1 MDLRTSTAAPSDH
14 VPPGELPLSRIL
26 AEVLSQASGEPLR
39 VGQLAERM
47 EERGFGLLL
56 VLLSLVTMIP
66 ILPPGSAA
74 AVGLLY
80 VVGGVQMAAGRRRP
94 WLPRR
99 VSDYRLSHRAVD
111 GLRSRGVSLLR
122 RVERFS
128 RPRWTPLTDEA
139 LLRACSV
146 VVLLM
151 GVVLFLPL
159 PFLNTLPGLSMLAL
173 GVGLMNR
180 DGVFLLVGT
189 SLAAAVLALV
199 GLGVEALRAFAYWL
213 VSWRH

>member
-1 MDLRTSTAAPSDH
+1 MDRRAPTAASEH
-14 VPPGELPLSRIL
+14 LPPGEVPLSHIL
-26 AEVLSQASGEPLR
+26 EAVLSERASDTLTVGE
-39 VGQLAERM
+39 LAERM
-47 EERGFGLLL
+47 QERGFGLVI

-66 ILPPGSAA
+66 VLPPGSAA
-74 AVGLLY
+74 MVGFLY
-80 VVGGVQMAAGRRRP
+80 VVGGMQMAAGLRRP

-99 VSDYRLSHRAVD
+99 LSDYRLSRRAVE
-111 GLRSRGVSLLR
+111 GLRHRGVSLLQ

-128 RPRWTPLTDEA
+128 RPRWTPLGDES

-180 DGVFLLVGT
+180 DGAFLLAGT
-189 SLAAAVLALV
+189 VLAAVVLSLV
-199 GLGVEALRAFAYWL
+199 GLGIEALRTFAHWVFL
-213 VSWRH
+213 WKR

>member
-1 MDLRTSTAAPSDH
+1 MDLRTSAAAPSDH

-26 AEVLSQASGEPLR
+26 EEVLSQASGEPLR
-39 VGQLAERM
+39 VGELAERM
-47 EERGFGLLL
+47 EERGFGLLI

-66 ILPPGSAA
+66 VLPPGSAA

-80 VVGGVQMAAGRRRP
+80 VVGGLQMAAGRRRP

-99 VSDYRLSHRAVD
+99 VSDYRLSQRAVE
-111 GLRSRGVSLLR
+111 GLRSRGVSLLQ

-128 RPRWTPLTDEA
+128 RPRWTPLSDEA

-189 SLAAAVLALV
+189 GLAAVVLALV
-199 GLGVEALRAFAYWL
+199 GLGVEALRAFAHWL

>member
-1 MDLRTSTAAPSDH
+1 MGRRAPTAASDH
-14 VPPGELPLSRIL
+14 VPPGELPLSHIL
-26 AEVLSQASGEPLR
+26 ETVLSESASGTLT
-39 VGQLAERM
+39 VGELAERM
-47 EERGFGLLL
+47 EERGFGLLI

-66 ILPPGSAA
+66 VLPPGSAA
-74 AVGLLY
+74 MVGVLY
-80 VVGGVQMAAGRRRP
+80 VVGGLQMAAGRRRP

-99 VSDYRLSHRAVD
+99 LSDYRLPTRAVE
-111 GLRSRGVSLLR
+111 GLRNGGVSLLQ

-128 RPRWTPLTDEA
+128 RPRWTPLGDEA

-180 DGVFLLVGT
+180 DGAFLLAGT
-189 SLAAAVLALV
+189 VLAAAVLSLV
-199 GLGVEALRAFAYWL
+199 GLGMEALRAVAHWVAL
-213 VSWRH
+213 WRR

>member
-1 MDLRTSTAAPSDH
+1 MDTRAPTAAPSDH
-14 VPPGELPLSRIL
+14 VPPGELPLSHIL
-26 AEVLSQASGEPLR
+26 EAVLSESSSGPLT
-39 VGQLAERM
+39 VGELAERM
-47 EERGFGLLL
+47 EERGFGLLI

-66 ILPPGSAA
+66 VLPPGSAA
-74 AVGLLY
+74 AVGFLY
-80 VVGGVQMAAGRRRP
+80 IVGGLQMAAGRRRP

-99 VSDYRLSHRAVD
+99 VSEYPLSSRAVES
-111 GLRSRGVSLLR
+111 LRNRGVRLLQ

-128 RPRWTPLTDEA
+128 RPRWTPLSDEA

-180 DGVFLLVGT
+180 DGAFLLAGT
-189 SLAAAVLALV
+189 GLAAVVLLLV
-199 GLGVEALRAFAYWL
+199 GLGMEALRAFAHW
-213 VSWRH
+213 VASWRR

>member
-1 MDLRTSTAAPSDH
+1 MDTRAPTAAASDH
-14 VPPGELPLSRIL
+14 VPPGELPLSRL
-26 AEVLSQASGEPLR
+26 LDQALCEDPADPVTLG
-39 VGQLAERM
+39 GLAERL
-47 EERGFGLLL
+47 EERGFGLLII
-56 VLLSLVTMIP
+56 LLSLVTVIP
-66 ILPPGSAA
+66 VLPPGSAA

-80 VVGGVQMAAGRRRP
+80 VIGGLQMAAGRTRP

-99 VSDYRLSHRAVD
+99 LASYRLSPRAVQ
-111 GLRSRGVSLLR
+111 GLRSRGVSLLE

-128 RPRWTPLTDEA
+128 RPRWTPLSDRA
-139 LLRACSV
+139 LLRASSV

-159 PFLNTLPGLSMLAL
+159 PFLNTLPGLAMLAL

-189 SLAAAVLALV
+189 GLAAVVLVLA
-199 GLGVEALRAFAYWL
+199 GLGVEALRVLAKWV
-213 VSWRH
+213 VSWRL

>member
-1 MDLRTSTAAPSDH
+1 MDTRVGGTTSSAH

-26 AEVLSQASGEPLR
+26 EEALSGASSGPVT

-47 EERGFGLLL
+47 EERGFGLLII
-56 VLLSLVTMIP
+56 LLSLVTLIP
-66 ILPPGSAA
+66 VLPPGSAA
-74 AVGLLY
+74 GVGLLY
-80 VVGGVQMAAGRRRP
+80 VVGALQMAAGRRRP

-99 VSDYRLSHRAVD
+99 LSEYRLSPRAAER
-111 GLRSRGVSLLR
+111 LRTGGVSVLQ

-128 RPRWTPLTDEA
+128 RPRWTPLSDEA
-139 LLRACSV
+139 LLRASSV

-159 PFLNTLPGLSMLAL
+159 PFLNTLPGLSMLAV
-173 GVGLMNR
+173 GIGLMNR

-189 SLAAAVLALV
+189 GLAGVVLALV
-199 GLGVEALRAFAYWL
+199 GLGFEALRAFARWVL
-213 VSWRH
+213 TWRP